1 MQKQN
6 PKTTLLCTFR
16 NCKNPQD
23 DQGEFCPKHYP
34 KKGRNDLIEAL
45 NQLDEWADGYTSSF
59 KEKKL
64 QEKLY
69 DLVMDFITNS

>member
-6 PKTTLLCTFR
+6 PKKELLCTFR

-23 DQGEFCPKHYP
+23 ENEFCIKHQW
-34 KKGRNDLIEAL
+34 KKGRKDLINAL
-45 NQLDEWADGYTSSF
+45 NQLDEWADQTTVDL

-69 DLVMDFITNS
+69 NKLADFVLYS